1 MRIDRSLRTFGLLA
15 LASLLCVGC
24 SQIGRAPSGTAPAST
39 ARFAL
44 AADPQSLDPLFAH
57 VDANSVEQQV
67 ARLAFEPF
75 IDVDERGT
83 PVPVLLERIPTVE
96 NGGLSRDG
104 RTITYVLRRGVRWQD
119 GVAVTRA
126 RRRVDAAR
134 DPRRPQPRALARG
147 LRPRRES
154 RGARTT
160 EPCASRSRNRG
171 RPRSRRCSATAPR
184 RSTCCPRTCS
194 KRSRSS
200 RRARSRAHPVGNGP
214 YRFVSW
220 ARGDHLVYEANP
232 SYWRGAPKVAR
243 LDIRIVPDPGTNFTL
258 LQSGGLDW
266 NLMSP
271 SQRQSL
277 GTPAQLAFRTVPL
290 ALVAGIAI
298 NVTRPPLDDVRV
310 RRAIAASIDRASIS
324 AKITFGRYPVVDTAQ
339 PLSSWARDAS
349 VHEPAYDPAAA
360 DRLLDAAGWKRGADG
375 VAHEGRQTA
384 RAHVRAVSGIADGR
398 ARRDRGAERAH
409 RARLC
414 ASRIKSLSN
423 VQLFLP
429 KSQGGALA
437 SGAFDLAYVPWPMG
451 ADPDDSFLLSCS
463 GNANYMRWCD
473 PGVDALERRALVA
486 PSREER
492 RRLYAQIERRVA
504 DAVPIVYL
512 FNPSYS
518 YAYRTALSGFS
529 PNAFNPTWDAYR
541 WTLTALKSADVADF
555 QFVAVGVVEEHRV
568 VRGAVDAVVHLDV
581 ARPDRGQVRRDRV
594 DRPA

>member
-1 MRIDRSLRTFGLLA
+1 MRIDGSLRTFALLV
-15 LASLLCVGC
+15 LASLGCVSC
-24 SQIGRAPSGTAPAST
+24 SQAGRAPSGTAPAST
-39 ARFAL
+39 VRFAL

-57 VDANSVEQQV
+57 IDANSVEQQV

-83 PVPVLLERIPTVE
+83 PVPVLLDRIPTVE

-119 GVAVTRA
+119 GVAVSAHDVVWTLHAILDDRNP
-126 RRRVDAAR
+126 V
-134 DPRRPQPRALARG
+134 
-147 LRPRRES
+147 
-154 RGARTT
+154 
-160 EPCASRSRNRG
+160 RSRAGYDRVAKAEALNDRTVRITLKEPWAPAVATLFSYG
-171 RPRSRRCSATAPR
+171 TAPQYVLPAHLLEKEPKLET
-184 RSTCCPRTCS
+184 SAFS
-194 KRSRSS
+194 
-200 RRARSRAHPVGNGP
+200 AHPVGDGP

-220 ARGDHLVYEANP
+220 ARGDHLAYEANP

-243 LDIRIVPDPGTNFTL
+243 LDVRIVPDPGTNFTL

-277 GTPAQLAFRTVPL
+277 GKPAQLAFRTVPL

-375 VAHEGRQTA
+375 VRTKDGKPLALTYVQFPESQTGVRVATVVQSELTA
-384 RAHVRAVSGIADGR
+384 RGF
-398 ARRDRGAERAH
+398 
-409 RARLC
+409 RLT
-414 ASRIKSLSN
+414 IKSLSN

-451 ADPDDSFLLSCS
+451 ADPDDSFLLSCR

-473 PGVDALERRALVA
+473 AGVDALERRALVA

-492 RRLYAQIERRVA
+492 RTLYAQIQRRVA
-504 DAVPIVYL
+504 DTVPIVYL

-518 YAYRTALSGFS
+518 YAYRTELHGFY

-541 WTLTALKSADVADF
+541 WTL
-555 QFVAVGVVEEHRV
+555 
-568 VRGAVDAVVHLDV
+568 
-581 ARPDRGQVRRDRV
+581 RR
-594 DRPA
+594 